1 MIGIYKITQTATGK
15 CYIGQ
20 SVRIQER
27 WKQHHKRF
35 SPDAHTYEVLMTCEV
50 EALDRME
57 RFMIKAWDTL
67 APGGLN
73 RTVGGWGKFGHT
85 DAETRRKQSEVKK
98 GRTSPNK
105 GKTFSEEH
113 RRKISESQ
121 KGKKRGPLSEEARRK
136 ISESQKG
143 TKRGPL
149 SEETRQKLSE
159 SQKGIKRGPHKKIKE
174 HNV

>member
-67 APGGLN
+67 APSGLN
-73 RTVGGWGKFGHT
+73 QTKGGNGTFGPGKSPSE
-85 DAETRRKQSEVKK
+85 ETRRKM
-98 GRTSPNK
+98 
-105 GKTFSEEH
+105 
-113 RRKISESQ
+113 SESL
-121 KGKKRGPLSEEARRK
+121 KGKKLGPHSEERRRK
-136 ISESQKG
+136 MSEARKG
-143 TKRGPL
+143 K
-149 SEETRQKLSE
+149 KF
-159 SQKGIKRGPHKKIKE
+159 GPHKKIKE